1 MTGGL
6 TITIV
11 GMLTVFAF
19 LIVLVLSMSLL
30 RIVALRLP
38 SGDGSGGLDTAG
50 VAAVVASI
58 HARGGAPGESA
69 QKTRGG
75 Q

>member
-1 MTGGL
+1 MAGVL

-38 SGDGSGGLDTAG
+38 SGEGSGGLDTAA

-58 HARGGAPGESA
+58 HARGGEQGEPA
-69 QKTRGG
+69 QRSGG
-75 Q
+75 GR

>member
-1 MTGGL
+1 MAGGL

-19 LIVLVLSMSLL
+19 LIVLVLAMTLL

-38 SGDGSGGLDTAG
+38 SSGGGLDTA
-50 VAAVVASI
+50 VIAAVIASI
-58 HARGGAPGESA
+58 HARGGTLDESTPDS
-69 QKTRGG
+69 KRGT
-75 Q
+75 

>member
-1 MTGGL
+1 MAGGL

-19 LIVLVLSMSLL
+19 LIVLVLSMSVL
-30 RIVALRLP
+30 RIVAQRLP
-38 SGDGSGGLDTAG
+38 SGDGGGGLDTAA

-58 HARGGAPGESA
+58 HARGGAQGERA
-69 QKTRGG
+69 QTSGG
-75 Q
+75 GR